1 MKTQEPLADG
11 KISKGLL
18 DKIKEALRK
27 WYGTLSVK
35 EIIANRELIAEI
47 ESFERMLNGQ
57 EAMSC

>member
-11 KISKGLL
+11 KISKALL

-47 ESFERMLNGQ
+47 ESFERMLSGQ
-57 EAMSC
+57 EAISC